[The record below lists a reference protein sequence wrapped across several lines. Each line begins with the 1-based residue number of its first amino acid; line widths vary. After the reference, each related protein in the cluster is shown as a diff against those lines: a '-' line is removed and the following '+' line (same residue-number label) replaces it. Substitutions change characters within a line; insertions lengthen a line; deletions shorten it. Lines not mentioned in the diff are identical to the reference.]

1 MTSYEVNKLA
11 FLYKHLC
18 LKTQNS
24 YFPLRLLTS
33 GQQLIVQLLL
43 QQYSFTI
50 NLRNVS
56 KFSEITEKLP

>member
-24 YFPLRLLTS
+24 YFLMRLLTS
-33 GQQLIVQLLL
+33 GQQLTVQLLW
-43 QQYSFTI
+43 QQYSFI
-50 NLRNVS
+50 ISLRNVCR
-56 KFSEITEKLP
+56 FSEIAEKLP